1 MVGVR
6 RARPPACLVLFLYKR
21 LRTRLLNAD
30 GAKGAAFVAEYA
42 ALLAEAARVGATI
55 FSAAETH
62 FRADAD
68 LRSKRVLKGRPAL
81 VDSTCPR
88 WREKAGYYSAVCLE
102 TGETEHMG
110 DPIGA
115 SA

>member
-1 MVGVR
+1 M
-6 RARPPACLVLFLYKR
+6 CLVLFPYNRLRKR
-21 LRTRLLNAD
+21 LLRAD
-30 GAKGAAFVAEYA
+30 EATGAAFVAEYA
-42 ALLAEAARVGATI
+42 ALLAEAARLGATI
-55 FSAAETH
+55 FSADETH
-62 FRADAD
+62 FRTDAD
-68 LRSKRVLKGRPAL
+68 LRGKWVLKGQPAL

-88 WREKAGYYSAVCLE
+88 WGEKAGYYSAVCLE